1 MFQIVMAKV
10 SDLFCV
16 VHLFDVYP
24 DNSSFFYVGKHAEW
38 LPYVDKLII
47 EMLANRTPPTCV
59 QANLYAMAK
68 VIMPNFEVIKELPSL
83 RYIRNSRTTLWL
95 VTKTLAAYQLG
106 KAKDWKQ
113 LHTDETSRCQTSLVN
128 VVMSYL
134 MEDDEFRTICL
145 NSAIIAENVMASS
158 QSRAII
164 GSFQESAT
172 LLKKWHDKTAE
183 LFPNELDLKDGIS
196 DPSTLDVT

>member
-1 MFQIVMAKV
+1 MFQIMMAKV

-24 DNSSFFYVGKHAEW
+24 DNSSFFCVGKHAEW
-38 LPYVDKLII
+38 LPYIDKRII

-68 VIMPNFEVIKELPSL
+68 VIMPNFEVIKELPRL
-83 RYIRNSRTTLWL
+83 CYISRTTLWL

-106 KAKDWKQ
+106 NAKDWKQ

-134 MEDDEFRTICL
+134 KEDDEFRTICL
-145 NSAIIAENVMASS
+145 NSAIIAENGMASS

-172 LLKKWHDKTAE
+172 LLKKMA
-183 LFPNELDLKDGIS
+183 
-196 DPSTLDVT
+196 